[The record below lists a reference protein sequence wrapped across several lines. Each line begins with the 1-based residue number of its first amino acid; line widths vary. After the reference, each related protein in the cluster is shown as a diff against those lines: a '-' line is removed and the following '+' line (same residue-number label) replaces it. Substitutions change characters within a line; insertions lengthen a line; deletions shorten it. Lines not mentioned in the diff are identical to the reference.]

1 MSDAA
6 TAMRPVGAAA
16 PDFALLSHA
25 GATVRLSDF
34 RGRKHVVLA
43 FHVLAFTP
51 VCAVQM
57 QTYERE
63 QPRFAALDTHVLAIS
78 TDAAPAKRAW
88 ADALGGISFDLL
100 SDFHPRGQVAASY
113 GVMRDDG
120 IAERAL
126 FLVDK
131 TGTIRWS
138 RLYAIPEQPD
148 IAELMAAVQTV
159 QGA

>member
-1 MSDAA
+1 MAASDA
-6 TAMRPVGAAA
+6 MLPVGEPA
-16 PDFALLSHA
+16 PDFALLSHS
-25 GATVRLSDF
+25 GATVRLGDF
-34 RGRKHVVLA
+34 RGRKHVVIA

-57 QTYERE
+57 QTYQRE
-63 QPRFAALDTHVLAIS
+63 QPRLRALDAHVLAIS

-88 ADALGGISFDLL
+88 AEALGGLSFDLL
-100 SDFHPRGQVAASY
+100 SDFHPRGHVAARY

-120 IAERAL
+120 IAERAI

-131 TGTIRWS
+131 AGLIRWR

-148 IAELMAAVQTV
+148 VEELMEAIKAI
-159 QGA
+159 

>member
-1 MSDAA
+1 MTRD
-6 TAMRPVGAAA
+6 TAMLPVGTPA
-16 PDFALLSHA
+16 PDFALLSHS

-34 RGRKHVVLA
+34 RGRRNVVLA

-63 QPRFAALDTHVLAIS
+63 QPRLAAHETHVLAIS

-100 SDFHPRGQVAASY
+100 SDFHPRGDVAERY
-113 GVMRDDG
+113 GVLRDDG
-120 IAERAL
+120 IAERAV
-126 FLVDK
+126 FLLDK
-131 TGTIRWS
+131 TGIVRWT
-138 RLYAIPEQPD
+138 RLYAIPEPPD
-148 IAELMAAVQTV
+148 VEELMAAIA
-159 QGA
+159 GL

>member
-1 MSDAA
+1 ML
-6 TAMRPVGAAA
+6 PVGSAA
-16 PDFALLSHA
+16 PDFALLSHQ
-25 GATVRLSDF
+25 GQTVRLTDF
-34 RGRKHVVLA
+34 RGKKKVVLA

-63 QPRFAALDTHVLAIS
+63 QPRFAALDAHVLAIS

-100 SDFHPRGQVAASY
+100 SDFHPHGEVARKY
-113 GVMRDDG
+113 GVFREKDG
-120 IAERAL
+120 ISERAV

-131 TGTIRWS
+131 HGKVVWART
-138 RLYAIPEQPD
+138 YDIPEQPANAD
-148 IAELMAAVQTV
+148 VFDALRSVPTWDEVE
-159 QGA
+159 G